1 MRLSIVTPIYETAAF
16 IGELYSRLCSSAEKI
31 TDDFEIIFVNDGSPD
46 NALEIALELQKSD
59 ARIKVVD
66 LSRNFG
72 HHKAIM
78 TGLGQAKGELVFLI
92 DSNLKEDPELLK
104 DFYEKLKESEVDVVF
119 GVQRKR
125 EGGVFRKISGAL
137 YYSLIRW
144 LSDVPIHRNLVTV
157 RLMTK
162 RYVKSLLSY
171 REREVYLAGLMLL
184 TGFAQLPLEISRKG
198 TGQTSYTVRRR
209 ISMMVN
215 AITSLSNKPLIYIF
229 YAGLILILLSI
240 FYILYVAAE
249 WAFFDISVPGW
260 TTTVISIF
268 MLSGIIIF
276 FQGIIG
282 IYLAKVFVETKQRPY
297 TTIRAIYEG
306 DRAKLPSEGS
316 EQ

>member
-1 MRLSIVTPIYETAAF
+1 MFSIVTPIYETAAF

-46 NALEIALELQKSD
+46 NGLEIALELQKSD

-144 LSDVPIHRNLVTV
+144 
-157 RLMTK
+157 
-162 RYVKSLLSY
+162 
-171 REREVYLAGLMLL
+171 
-184 TGFAQLPLEISRKG
+184 
-198 TGQTSYTVRRR
+198 
-209 ISMMVN
+209 
-215 AITSLSNKPLIYIF
+215 
-229 YAGLILILLSI
+229 
-240 FYILYVAAE
+240 
-249 WAFFDISVPGW
+249 
-260 TTTVISIF
+260 
-268 MLSGIIIF
+268 
-276 FQGIIG
+276 
-282 IYLAKVFVETKQRPY
+282 
-297 TTIRAIYEG
+297 
-306 DRAKLPSEGS
+306 
-316 EQ
+316 

>member
-1 MRLSIVTPIYETAAF
+1 MRLSIVTTMYGTASL
-16 IGELYSRLCSSAEKI
+16 IGELYGRLCSSAKKL

-46 NALEIALELQKSD
+46 NALENAIELQKSD

-72 HHKAIM
+72 HHKAVM

-119 GVQRKR
+119 GVQRER
-125 EGGVFRKISGAL
+125 QGSLFRKISGAL

-144 LSDVPIHRNLVTV
+144 LSDVQVPRNLVTV

-184 TGFAQLPLEISRKG
+184 TGFAQLPLEITRKE
-198 TGQTSYTVRRR
+198 TGQTSYTIRRR

-240 FYILYVAAE
+240 FYILYLVAQ
-249 WAFFDISVPGW
+249 WAFFEVGVPGW

-268 MLSGIIIF
+268 LLSGIIIL

-282 IYLAKVFVETKQRPY
+282 IYLAKIFVETKQRPY
-297 TTIRAIYEG
+297 TTIRAIYDKTFE
-306 DRAKLPSEGS
+306 LPSEGGD
-316 EQ
+316 Q